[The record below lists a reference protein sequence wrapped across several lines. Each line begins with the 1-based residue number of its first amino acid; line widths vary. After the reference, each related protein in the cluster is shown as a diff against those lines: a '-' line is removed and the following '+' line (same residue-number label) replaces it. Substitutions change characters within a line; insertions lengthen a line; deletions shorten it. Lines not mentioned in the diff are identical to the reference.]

1 MTMIETT
8 DVERRVA
15 ERIDPRVTGALE
27 ISRQSGGLAFTNA
40 NEAMEFSK
48 MMAVSQIGV
57 RKHLRG
63 NVGACL
69 AIVVQSIEWRM
80 SPFAV
85 ANKSYLVNDQI
96 AYESQLIQAVILKR
110 APIKGRFKVEYL
122 GEGAKR
128 RCRVSAVLSD
138 TGETVDYTSPEFDK
152 ITPKNS
158 PLWKS
163 DPDQQQFYYSG
174 RALCRRHF
182 PDVLLGVY
190 DMDELTPEPPRE
202 PDGWRDVTP
211 RNLTDRLDALAGAST
226 QTIDHTETD
235 APAADPG
242 ASQAAAE
249 APPSSAPAAADLLT
263 EARREA
269 TNGRDAFN
277 RWFRTLDPR
286 EADTLPVRE
295 LLAMAD
301 AADADADMPA
311 NLETKAM
318 RRAWR

>member
-1 MTMIETT
+1 
-8 DVERRVA
+8 
-15 ERIDPRVTGALE
+15 
-27 ISRQSGGLAFTNA
+27 
-40 NEAMEFSK
+40 
-48 MMAVSQIGV
+48 
-57 RKHLRG
+57 
-63 NVGACL
+63 
-69 AIVVQSIEWRM
+69 
-80 SPFAV
+80 
-85 ANKSYLVNDQI
+85 
-96 AYESQLIQAVILKR
+96 
-110 APIKGRFKVEYL
+110 
-122 GEGAKR
+122 
-128 RCRVSAVLSD
+128 
-138 TGETVDYTSPEFDK
+138 
-152 ITPKNS
+152 
-158 PLWKS
+158 
-163 DPDQQQFYYSG
+163 
-174 RALCRRHF
+174 
-182 PDVLLGVY
+182 
-190 DMDELTPEPPRE
+190 
-202 PDGWRDVTP
+202 VTP